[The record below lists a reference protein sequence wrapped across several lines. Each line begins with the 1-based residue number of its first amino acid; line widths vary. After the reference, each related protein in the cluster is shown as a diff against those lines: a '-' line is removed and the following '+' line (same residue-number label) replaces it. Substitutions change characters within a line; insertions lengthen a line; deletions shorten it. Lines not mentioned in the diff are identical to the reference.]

1 MTTKERATE
10 IISKMP
16 DDVTV
21 AEIISQLY
29 AQLKIEKGIRQLD
42 AGEGIEHSRARERLK
57 RWLD

>member
-1 MTTKERATE
+1 MTTKEKATE
-10 IISKMP
+10 IISKLP

-29 AQLKIEKGIRQLD
+29 VQLKIEKGLGQLD
-42 AGEGIEHSRARERLK
+42 AGEGIEHSQARERLK